1 MTEPTQQ
8 IRVRKIINYLN
19 TLTRNQLKSL
29 LPKGVVRDETI
40 KEIPNVKYPT
50 GLLSVL
56 PKDESYSTLGRIAE
70 SMLQRPS
77 STINLNTLLE
87 TTAEHYDLLSDAD
100 RAKVTKSVTTQH
112 FIDRL
117 VATRQQLEEAFD
129 PEDPVF
135 ELPSS
140 SDGRCVRTP
149 ATLEYEPT
157 VNRQHVQGHP
167 DIKTSTKVFE
177 VKLTG
182 QVQENWLDF
191 LFQAFAY
198 AAICPEVR
206 EVNIVLPLQNL
217 VWSYNVADGWPKRE
231 EYFALLERLAV
242 EYQTVAA
249 TNQAAADIICRDYC
263 IGRHI
268 SKAPGAF
275 LKSIQ
280 HIKDRSTPY
289 QLFLSSNM
297 SSRISIKEE
306 EIAPVAAHIAATGAR
321 IFIHAPYIINLCSP
335 EGESDDYHTN
345 CLIAITRIA
354 ARMGCRGVIVHVGK
368 TTTRDPVEAMASM
381 RANLLRAAEAA
392 TPQCP
397 ILLETPAGQG
407 TETLQT
413 WEEFFT
419 FVNDLADE
427 RIRVCID
434 TCHIFVCG
442 HDPVSYTIRAVH
454 SWPGLVQ
461 LIHYNDSLV
470 AQGARLDRHAF
481 MGAGYIGLDT
491 MKKIAEIA
499 AADDIPCVIEI

>member
-56 PKDESYSTLGRIAE
+56 PKEESYSTLGRIAE

-77 STINLNTLLE
+77 VTINLKTLLE
-87 TTAEHYDLLSDAD
+87 TTVEHYAELSDTD
-100 RAKVTKSVTTQH
+100 KAKITKSVTTQH

-117 VATRQQLEEAFD
+117 VATRKQLEEAFN
-129 PEDPVF
+129 
-135 ELPSS
+135 
-140 SDGRCVRTP
+140 SDVP
-149 ATLEYEPT
+149 EYEPT

-217 VWSYNVADGWPKRE
+217 IWSYDVAEGWPKRE
-231 EYFALLERLAV
+231 EYFALMERLAV

-249 TNQAAADIICRDYC
+249 TNQAAADIICHDYC

-268 SKAPGAF
+268 AKAPGPF

-280 HIKDRSTPY
+280 HIKDGSTPY

-321 IFIHAPYIINLCSP
+321 IFIHAPYIINLCAP
-335 EGESDDYHTN
+335 EGEDDDYHTN

-354 ARMGCRGVIVHVGK
+354 ARMGCRGVVVHVGK
-368 TTTRDPVEAMASM
+368 TTTRDPAEAMASM

-392 TPQCP
+392 TPMCP

-419 FVNDLADE
+419 FVNDLDDE

-434 TCHIFVCG
+434 TCHVFACG

-454 SWPGLVQ
+454 SWPGLIQ

-470 AQGARLDRHAF
+470 AQGTRLDRHAF

>member
-1 MTEPTQQ
+1 MTEQ

-19 TLTRNQLKSL
+19 TLTRNELKSL

-77 STINLNTLLE
+77 TTINLKTLLE
-87 TTAEHYDLLSDAD
+87 TTVEHYEALNDKD
-100 RAKVTKSVTTQH
+100 RAKVTKSVTTQP

-129 PEDPVF
+129 GEVPVF
-135 ELPSS
+135 
-140 SDGRCVRTP
+140 
-149 ATLEYEPT
+149 EPT
-157 VNRQHVQGHP
+157 VNRNHVQGHP
-167 DIKTSTKVFE
+167 DIKTSVKVFE

-182 QVQENWLDF
+182 QVQENWLEF

-217 VWSYNVADGWPKRE
+217 IWSYDVAEGWPKRE
-231 EYFALLERLAV
+231 EYFALFERLAV

-249 TNQAAADIICRDYC
+249 TNQVAADIICRDFC

-268 SKAPGAF
+268 AKAPGQF

-280 HIKDRSTPY
+280 HIKDGSTPY

-321 IFIHAPYIINLCSP
+321 IFIHSPYIINLCAP
-335 EGESDDYHTN
+335 EGENDDYHTN

-354 ARMGCRGVIVHVGK
+354 ARMGCRGVVVHVGK
-368 TTTRDPVEAMASM
+368 TTTRDPLVAMENQ
-381 RANLLRAAEAA
+381 RANLLRAAAAAA
-392 TPQCP
+392 TPECP

-413 WEEFFT
+413 WEEFFE
-419 FVNDLADE
+419 FVNGLNDE

-434 TCHIFVCG
+434 TCHIFACG
-442 HDPVSYTIRAVH
+442 HEPISYTIRAVH

-470 AQGARLDRHAF
+470 PKGARLDRHAF
-481 MGAGYIGLDT
+481 MGAGHIGLEA

-499 AADDIPCVIEI
+499 AAEDIPCVIEI